1 MQARKAQVRQQTRIT
16 DYEFVIG
23 DEKEAKNVVAYLKT
37 RFVRFLLSTILLTQ
51 NIAKDKFAYIP
62 VLDFTSNNDI
72 NWCKST
78 LEIDQQLYLKYHL
91 TDEEIAFIEKM
102 IKPM

>member
-1 MQARKAQVRQQTRIT
+1 MLDNADKEGRKRILSRIEVLGPNEICSES
-16 DYEFVIG
+16 YLLVKICQ

-62 VLDFTSNNDI
+62 VWILQAT
-72 NWCKST
+72 
-78 LEIDQQLYLKYHL
+78 
-91 TDEEIAFIEKM
+91 M
-102 IKPM
+102 ILIGVNLPWK